1 MRRDSF
7 HNAMKVINNEIN
19 SVSDNPLV
27 LKNEEIVSSGHFH
40 AEHIAQNLDFLSIS
54 FSELGSISERRIHFM
69 MKGIEKKTSPFL
81 ALKPGLESGYMIAH
95 VTAASLA
102 SENKTLSHPASV
114 DNITTSAGQEDFVS
128 MAPWAGQKLL
138 KIQDNIFNII
148 AIEFLV
154 SGAANFISSSVD
166 KSGKGS
172 KIIIKLL
179 NSICSYEKG
188 DRTLTKE
195 IELIKNLVKDG
206 KINEIVNKKI
216 NLE

>member
-1 MRRDSF
+1 
-7 HNAMKVINNEIN
+7 
-19 SVSDNPLV
+19 
-27 LKNEEIVSSGHFH
+27 
-40 AEHIAQNLDFLSIS
+40 
-54 FSELGSISERRIHFM
+54 
-69 MKGIEKKTSPFL
+69 
-81 ALKPGLESGYMIAH
+81 MIAH

-148 AIEFLV
+148 AIELLV
-154 SGAANFISSSVD
+154 SGAANYISSSAN

-172 KIIIKLL
+172 KIIIELL

-195 IELIKNLVKDG
+195 IELITKLVRNG
-206 KINEIVNKKI
+206 KIYDIVNKKI